1 MPNYVRN
8 VMKIDAGSPEE
19 AKKRVS
25 ALSGVDPWG
34 EKKDFTFN
42 NFIPMP
48 DSIRDCDETSY
59 NEGYLYAYF
68 SKKDSVA
75 MDKVVEEFKKIDY
88 KPFFGT
94 VEEAARDAQKLY
106 HNFKGDDLST
116 AYQKGK
122 TLVENKEKYGVMT
135 NYRWAIE
142 NWDTKWDAGEASID
156 TDKNG
161 LVTVSFDTAW
171 SCPKAV
177 LAAISKKFPDKT
189 VDCLYADEDF
199 GSNCGHIEASFED
212 DGVVVESE
220 EFGNTEHGFAFALDL
235 WQQPIDEYLYEQGR
249 TFRSLCKAFGF
260 NEKALR
266 EELKKFDNEPSKKSK
281 AIDKE

>member
-8 VMKIDAGSPEE
+8 IMKIDTGSPEE
-19 AKKRVS
+19 AKKIVS
-25 ALSGVDPWG
+25 ALSGTDPWG
-34 EKKDFTFN
+34 EKKNFTFN

-48 DSIRDCDETSY
+48 DSIRDCDEQSY
-59 NEGYLYAYF
+59 NEGYLYAYL
-68 SKKDSVA
+68 SKNGKADIEDVVKGLKD
-75 MDKVVEEFKKIDY
+75 IDY

-94 VEEAARDAQKLY
+94 IEEAAKQGQDTYNHFSVTTK
-106 HNFKGDDLST
+106 FT
-116 AYQKGK
+116 AYSKGEM
-122 TLVENKEKYGVMT
+122 LVQNAKDYGIMT
-135 NYRWAIE
+135 NYNWTIK
-142 NWDTKWDAGEASID
+142 NWDTKWDAIDSSIN

-199 GSNCGHIEASFED
+199 GSNCGHIEAVNGE
-212 DGVVVESE
+212 VIESE
-220 EFGNTEHGFAFALDL
+220 EFGNTEYGLAFALDL
-235 WQQPIDEYLYEQGR
+235 WQQPIDEYLYYQER
-249 TFRSLCKAFGF
+249 TLKSLCKAFGF

>member
-19 AKKRVS
+19 AKKIVS
-25 ALSGVDPWG
+25 ALSGTDPWG

-48 DSIRDCDETSY
+48 DSIRDCDEQSY

-75 MDKVVEEFKKIDY
+75 MDKVIEEFKKIDY

-94 VEEAARDAQKLY
+94 VEDAARDGQKLY

-142 NWDTKWDAGEASID
+142 NWDTKWDAGEASIN

-161 LVTVSFDTAW
+161 LVAVSFETAW

-177 LAAISKKFPDKT
+177 LAAISSKFPDKT

-199 GSNCGHIEASFED
+199 GSNCGHIEAVNGEAI
-212 DGVVVESE
+212 ESE

-249 TFRSLCKAFGF
+249 TFRSLCKAFGY